1 MKIWIKAL
9 KGFGYVWLALIC
21 ILIFIGIVGVW
32 RESGF
37 SGVLKLL
44 SPFNL
49 WNWLATIITLIPAI
63 GAFMLA
69 EKLQSKMKH
78 SST

>member
-1 MKIWIKAL
+1 MKIWIKVL
-9 KGFGYVWLALIC
+9 KVFGYFWLALTC
-21 ILIFIGIVGVW
+21 ILIFAGIIGVW
-32 RESGF
+32 IENGF
-37 SGVLKLL
+37 SSVLELL

-49 WNWLATIITLIPAI
+49 WNWLATIITLAPAI

-69 EKLQSKMKH
+69 EKLQRKVNH